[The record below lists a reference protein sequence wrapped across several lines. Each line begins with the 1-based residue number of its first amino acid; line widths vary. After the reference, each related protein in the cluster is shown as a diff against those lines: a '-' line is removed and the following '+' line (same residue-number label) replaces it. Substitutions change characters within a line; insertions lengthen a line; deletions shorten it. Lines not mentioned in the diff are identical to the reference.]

1 MRGARSHWPCGRTA
15 ITPVRT
21 ITGIAAPLLRAN
33 VDTDTIIPSSEIRSV
48 AKTGLAD
55 SLFSSWRYL
64 SAETREL
71 NRAFVLNQAPF
82 TNSSI
87 LLVGQNFG
95 CGSSREHAVWALHD
109 WGIRAIIGPGFGSI
123 FKANC
128 IRNGLLPVV
137 LSEAIVELLAAT
149 VLDDPLAN
157 QISLDLQEKQIT
169 LGSSHWMFEFDDNDR
184 AQLLSG
190 MDAIDRTLEYRS
202 DIEAFEQ
209 QDRVR
214 RPWAY
219 L

>member
-1 MRGARSHWPCGRTA
+1 
-15 ITPVRT
+15 
-21 ITGIAAPLLRAN
+21 
-33 VDTDTIIPSSEIRSV
+33 
-48 AKTGLAD
+48 
-55 SLFSSWRYL
+55 
-64 SAETREL
+64 
-71 NRAFVLNQAPF
+71 
-82 TNSSI
+82 
-87 LLVGQNFG
+87 
-95 CGSSREHAVWALHD
+95 
-109 WGIRAIIGPGFGSI
+109 
-123 FKANC
+123 
-128 IRNGLLPVV
+128 VV